1 MTPDQAQSVIE
12 KKAREIQNYT
22 QNILP
27 KKQANTIL
35 RFVNGNFRAQGWQG
49 TYFKKWK
56 PTKKKKGAILIKSGR
71 LRAGTTVSIQQGQVT
86 VQNKMPYAFVHN
98 EGFKG
103 KMVIRAH
110 TRNKYSKTKVGTG
123 KLTKTGKERQKTV
136 SFKSG
141 ESKVR
146 THTRRVNI
154 PRRQFMPTEKRQSVA
169 LNKSILKMI
178 ENDIKK
184 IMK

>member
-1 MTPDQAQSVIE
+1 MTPEQIIQ
-12 KKAREIQNYT
+12 KKARELKNYT
-22 QNILP
+22 ENILP

-56 PTKKKKGAILIKSGR
+56 PIKNSKKRKSSILIKSGR
-71 LRAGTTVSIQQGQVT
+71 LRAGTTVEISKGQVT
-86 VQNKMPYAFVHN
+86 VQNKMPYAAIHN

-103 KMVIRAH
+103 KVVIGAH
-110 TRNKYSKTKVGTG
+110 TRNKYSKAKIGTG

-136 SFKSG
+136 SYKSG

-146 THTRRVNI
+146 THTRRVNM
-154 PRRQFMPTEKRQSVA
+154 PRRQYMPTAKRQSVA
-169 LNKSILKMI
+169 LNNSITKMI

>member
-1 MTPDQAQSVIE
+1 MTPEQIIQR
-12 KKAREIQNYT
+12 KALELKNYT
-22 QNILP
+22 ENILP
-27 KKQANTIL
+27 GKQANTIL

-56 PTKKKKGAILIKSGR
+56 PSKKKKGSILIKSGR
-71 LRAGTTVSIQQGQVT
+71 LRAGTTVNISKGQVT
-86 VQNKMPYAFVHN
+86 VQNKMPYAAIHN

-103 KMVIRAH
+103 KMVIGSF

-136 SFKSG
+136 SYKSG
-141 ESKVR
+141 ESKVK
-146 THTRRVNI
+146 THSRRVNM
-154 PRRQFMPTEKRQSVA
+154 PRRQFMPTAKRQSVA
-169 LNKSILKMI
+169 LNRAITKMI

>member
-1 MTPDQAQSVIE
+1 MTPEQAERAIQR
-12 KKAREIQNYT
+12 KAQALQNYT
-22 QNILP
+22 ENILP

-56 PTKKKKGAILIKSGR
+56 PTKKKKGSILIKSGR
-71 LRAGTTVSIQQGQVT
+71 LRAGTTVSISKGQVT
-86 VQNKMPYAFVHN
+86 VQNKMPYAYIHN

-103 KMVIRAH
+103 KVVIGAH
-110 TRNKYSKTKVGTG
+110 KRNKYSKTKVGTG

-141 ESKVR
+141 ESSVR
-146 THTRRVNI
+146 AHSRRVNL

-169 LNKSILKMI
+169 LNRSILKMI

>member
-1 MTPDQAQSVIE
+1 MTPEEAEKLIQKRAQQI
-12 KKAREIQNYT
+12 KNYT
-22 QNILP
+22 ENILP
-27 KKQANTIL
+27 TKQANLMI

-56 PTKKKKGAILIKSGR
+56 SKKKPGTILIKSGR
-71 LRAGTTVSIQQGQVT
+71 LRAGTTATVQQGQVT
-86 VQNKMPYAFVHN
+86 LQNKMPYASLHN

-103 KMVIRAH
+103 KVAIKGF

-136 SFKSG
+136 SYKSG
-141 ESKVR
+141 ESKVKS
-146 THTRRVNI
+146 HSRRVNM
-154 PRRQFMPTEKRQSVA
+154 PRRQFMPTEKRQSVK
-169 LNKSILKMI
+169 LNKSILKII
-178 ENDIKK
+178 ETDIKK